1 MQRKAAGRDRYERD
15 LALLSRVRDSY
26 HRQSKQ
32 RNWIRLDGERGKAE
46 VSADVLREVA
56 TRLEQP

>member
-1 MQRKAAGRDRYERD
+1 MSVNAA
-15 LALLSRVRDSY
+15 ALLSRVRDSY

-32 RNWIRLDGERGKAE
+32 QNWTRLDGERGKAQ